1 MKDNLMMKKNKVII
15 QLLLPLLMLLMTALA
30 TIADEKKPDLDK
42 VAIVNGTIITR
53 AELNHELY
61 QFKQRVSQQGQEVSE
76 VQLVTIKAKIL
87 ENLIS
92 RELLYQESRSKGI
105 KIDPQATETQLKAL
119 KQRFPNK
126 ADFKKALSDIKLT
139 EKTLQ
144 TRIERDLAI
153 QELVNSQIVPQINI
167 SKADNQ
173 AFYKDHP
180 EYFKQPEQIKASHI
194 LIKLETQSDE
204 SQQRQAKKKIEEI
217 QQKLKDGQDFSEL
230 AKNFSEGP
238 SNVKGGDLGY
248 FSRGKMV
255 PPFEEA
261 AFALKPGEISDIVQ
275 TQYGYHL
282 ILVTDRN
289 PEKIINYEDVENKI
303 NQYLKQEKV
312 KQEVELY
319 VNKLRDTAEIKTF
332 L

>member
-1 MKDNLMMKKNKVII
+1 MKKKNKVII
-15 QLLLPLLMLLMTALA
+15 QLLLSLLMLLITAFA
-30 TIADEKKPDLDK
+30 TIADEKKPGLDK

-61 QFKQRVSQQGQEVSE
+61 QFKQRALQQGQKVSE
-76 VQLVTIKAKIL
+76 GQLVTIKAKIL

-119 KQRFPNK
+119 KQRFPK
-126 ADFKKALSDIKLT
+126 EADFKKALSDINLT
-139 EKTLQ
+139 EKTLEN
-144 TRIERDLAI
+144 RIERDLAI
-153 QELVNSQIVPQINI
+153 QELVNSKIAPQINI

-180 EYFKQPEQIKASHI
+180 EYFKQPEQVKASHI
-194 LIKLETQSDE
+194 LIKLETQADE
-204 SQQRQAKKKIEEI
+204 SQQKQAKKKIEEI
-217 QQKLKDGQDFSEL
+217 QQKLKNGQEFSEL

-238 SNVKGGDLGY
+238 SSVKGGDLDY

-255 PPFEEA
+255 KPFEEA

-275 TQYGYHL
+275 TQFGYHL
-282 ILVTDRN
+282 ILVTDKK